1 MIPQVVQVLVRED
14 FTVYVYFLDGAIRLL
29 DAKPLLKQG
38 GVFSPLCDQ
47 DTFRN
52 SLTVM
57 NGTVAWDLDGTRNT
71 SACIDLDPCEL
82 YDSCPSVADPLQEV
96 LPDPQVDPLQ
106 ENSERIQRSG
116 LDAEMIKS
124 EHKRPG

>member
-1 MIPQVVQVLVRED
+1 MIPQVVQVLAGED

-29 DAKPLLKQG
+29 DTKPLLKQG

-57 NGTVAWDLDGTRNT
+57 GGTVAWDLEGTRNAST
-71 SACIDLDPCEL
+71 CIDLDPCEI
-82 YDSCPSVADPLQEV
+82 YNSCLSAADPLQEV
-96 LPDPQVDPLQ
+96 
-106 ENSERIQRSG
+106 I
-116 LDAEMIKS
+116 
-124 EHKRPG
+124 